1 MTTTPYETD
10 RYQPSGYSDSDESYL
25 NPVAAI
31 DAELNGEQEADE
43 LDTLGAVDHDSTDEG
58 PDTEDSDDSSE
69 GGAGAKA
76 KASGKPSRGLFR
88 RVAAKTIEVQG
99 ASDTVRALA
108 AAQVGG
114 SDDVVELVASIMS
127 ATRSSTSPLTDI
139 ETIQEAIKSEPWSV
153 GITAT
158 ALGRARLKGIWTLL
172 HTLGAVGT
180 PAPPASDAKAGLAV
194 AKAVNGLSEDN
205 QLELVASAELLKR
218 S

>member
-1 MTTTPYETD
+1 MTTNLYETD
-10 RYQPSGYSDSDESYL
+10 RYEPSGYSVPDEGIL
-25 NPVAAI
+25 NPDAAI

-43 LDTLGAVDHDSTDEG
+43 LDAVDPADADAADESA
-58 PDTEDSDDSSE
+58 E
-69 GGAGAKA
+69 GAGGPKS
-76 KASGKPSRGLFR
+76 KASAKPSRSLFR

-99 ASDTVRALA
+99 ATDTVRALA
-108 AAQVGG
+108 AAQLGG

-139 ETIQEAIKSEPWSV
+139 ETIQDGIKSEPWGV

-158 ALGRARLKGIWTLL
+158 AMGRNRLKTIWTLL
-172 HTLGAVGT
+172 HTLGTVGT

-194 AKAVNGLSEDN
+194 VKAVNELSEDN
-205 QLELVASAELLKR
+205 QLELLASGELLKR

>member
-25 NPVAAI
+25 NPGAAI
-31 DAELNGEQEADE
+31 DAELSGEQEADE
-43 LDTLGAVDHDSTDEG
+43 LDTIDTVDEDDSTDEG
-58 PDTEDSDDSSE
+58 
-69 GGAGAKA
+69 GAGSKA
-76 KASGKPSRGLFR
+76 KASTKPSRGLFR

-114 SDDVVELVASIMS
+114 SEDVVELVASIMS
-127 ATRSSTSPLTDI
+127 AGRSSTSPLTDI
-139 ETIQEAIKSEPWSV
+139 ETIQAAIRDEPWSV

-158 ALGRARLKGIWTLL
+158 ALGRARLKSIWTLL